1 MRFGSLSARLW
12 SPPKAGAMS
21 SASHTTGIMPQAYR
35 IRFCFDSLSCLTVWV
50 STEKLRTA
58 STNVG
63 SAMNQID
70 KKANSIYNTIN
81 GLSGATWDANSQKK
95 VMKKLAVMKKDIA
108 TMKKMLNEQTTELL
122 TFAQKYESAES
133 SNVSQVSNLSS
144 SQVVQIR

>member
-1 MRFGSLSARLW
+1 MANYTF
-12 SPPKAGAMS
+12 
-21 SASHTTGIMPQAYR
+21 T
-35 IRFCFDSLSCLTVWV
+35 V

-81 GLSGATWDANSQKK
+81 GLSGATWDANSQKQ

-133 SNVSQVSNLSS
+133 SNVSQVSNLSG